1 MTNLE
6 QIKHNLKNGMPVDSE
21 ELLAEIEQL
30 ELHKEDYQSLSK
42 DFVDVCQERDELN
55 SSNQLKL
62 DELQQIAIKND
73 GLKEYCENV
82 NRKNSHFISQIKR
95 LEIQVKEL
103 REKKFWRS
111 EGGDEYWIYMGDET
125 DNLETLTCPV
135 IIGRDDLLDLT
146 NRPTQQNLAEIKD
159 KAIASH
165 NERLVNMLEL
175 SVEIHGLKY
184 KAVLSTDILDNIEQL
199 RKRAKE

>member
-125 DNLETLTCPV
+125 DNLL
-135 IIGRDDLLDLT
+135 
-146 NRPTQQNLAEIKD
+146 
-159 KAIASH
+159 
-165 NERLVNMLEL
+165 
-175 SVEIHGLKY
+175 
-184 KAVLSTDILDNIEQL
+184 
-199 RKRAKE
+199 